1 MLDRGAIWGTI
12 TFHGKAAHGSMPG
25 LGINA
30 LHHACS
36 FVHLATSTISPQLE
50 KLSDDRVIPP
60 EARVPSLAFTVL
72 HAGDNTNSVPDVAT
86 VSFDRR
92 IVPAET
98 LAEAR
103 QQIFDVLE
111 AMKKTP
117 EFADLNYE
125 YTEDYV
131 TEATWVD
138 PDQLISRV
146 FQDAIRVVTGQ
157 EAGIVASPGTDDQV
171 CSSIFASHRQAHTLR
186 LV

>member
-1 MLDRGAIWGTI
+1 
-12 TFHGKAAHGSMPG
+12 MPG

-36 FVHLATSTISPQLE
+36 FVHLANSTITPKLE
-50 KLSDDRVIPP
+50 GLSDDRVIPP

-72 HAGDNTNSVPDVAT
+72 NAGDNITSVPDLAV

-92 IVPAET
+92 IVPSET

-103 QQIFDVLE
+103 QQIFDVLNG
-111 AMKKTP
+111 MKKTP
-117 EFADLNYE
+117 EFAELNYE
-125 YTEDYV
+125 YKEDYV

-146 FQDAIRVVTGQ
+146 FQDAIKVVTGQ

-171 CSSIFASHRQAHTLR
+171 CRSMFTTL

>member
-1 MLDRGAIWGTI
+1 
-12 TFHGKAAHGSMPG
+12 MPG

-36 FVHLATSTISPQLE
+36 FVHLANSTITPKLE
-50 KLSDDRVIPP
+50 GLSDDRVIPP

-72 HAGDNTNSVPDVAT
+72 NAGDNINSVPDLAV

-92 IVPAET
+92 IVPSET

-103 QQIFDVLE
+103 QQIFDVLN

-117 EFADLNYE
+117 EFAELNYE
-125 YTEDYV
+125 YKEDYV

-146 FQDAIRVVTGQ
+146 FQDAIKVVTGQ

-171 CSSIFASHRQAHTLR
+171 CRSMFTTL